1 MCLEIPENPAGGRKG
16 WRGEGGKAEKSSV
29 THLSRLPQ
37 KGQRAA
43 GRWAVPRQAL
53 WACGFS
59 EPTFGG
65 GGENV
70 STGPPVPSPM
80 ARFTSQSINF
90 PHFRVLPPFRRPRV
104 LAPLLGAVT
113 PSLVSGTYFS

>member
-1 MCLEIPENPAGGRKG
+1 MAWGRREGREVVCHSPVPASPEGAAGGWPVG
-16 WRGEGGKAEKSSV
+16 C
-29 THLSRLPQ
+29 P
-37 KGQRAA
+37 
-43 GRWAVPRQAL
+43 QAL
-53 WACGFS
+53 WTCGFS

-113 PSLVSGTYFS
+113 PSLVGGTYFS